1 MFTVELHYK
10 HIDAVYRY
18 TTGRIFHAMKTVQWL
33 ISIGA
38 PADEIKIVG
47 ER

>member
-10 HIDAVYRY
+10 HIDAVYRN

-33 ISIGA
+33 IGLGFD
-38 PADEIKIVG
+38 ADEITIVG